1 MVLVPNREL
10 AIQIE
15 EVVKSICLNV
25 VGVRTALLIGGE
37 SRDQQ
42 LYRLHQNSNF
52 LIATPGRLID
62 LLQTKT
68 TFSIS

>member
-1 MVLVPNREL
+1 MPNREL

-52 LIATPGRLID
+52 FIATPGRFID
-62 LLQTKT
+62 LIQTNPS
-68 TFSIS
+68 FSVLL